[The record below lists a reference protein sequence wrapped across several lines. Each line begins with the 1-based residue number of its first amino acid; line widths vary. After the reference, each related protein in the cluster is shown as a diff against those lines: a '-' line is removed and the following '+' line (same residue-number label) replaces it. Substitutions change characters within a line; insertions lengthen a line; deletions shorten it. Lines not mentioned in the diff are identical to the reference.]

1 MPVPWMPWDCND
13 VKLEFGSSNAAF
25 PGEHYHSKWRSENA
39 GIRCFFRKGADGTL
53 VKPPCQEMF
62 LVDGRWWKQIL
73 RHFFLKSNE
82 NIGHS
87 QYQLVSGIS
96 EPSTVL
102 CSVSLNV
109 NPFVLLLRWIPE
121 MSCWCF
127 NFGDSD
133 LMVDVSWKDEIFTE
147 LMPECHGWAQ
157 FWKV

>member
-1 MPVPWMPWDCND
+1 MMWNWSLGLQTLPFQVSITTPSGEVKTQESD
-13 VKLEFGSSNAAF
+13 VFFERELMGLWSNLRAKRCSWLMEDDGSKSCA
-25 PGEHYHSKWRSENA
+25 
-39 GIRCFFRKGADGTL
+39 T
-53 VKPPCQEMF
+53 
-62 LVDGRWWKQIL
+62 
-73 RHFFLKSNE
+73 FFLKSNE